1 MVLVQ
6 HLTHTHWSAGS
17 VGGMVLD
24 MILYVTLYTG
34 NSFVNLCP
42 CQCSHFHLQPVLYF
56 IIGGEIGGFALGLL
70 KAVFFRPIIP
80 PSCVSLNMK
89 NIDYM
94 HSSVVQL
101 TKLNLNQKL
110 F

>member
-1 MVLVQ
+1 MMVLVQ

-34 NSFVNLCP
+34 NSFVHLCP

-70 KAVFFRPIIP
+70 KVCLL
-80 PSCVSLNMK
+80 PSHNSSLLCK
-89 NIDYM
+89 PQ
-94 HSSVVQL
+94 HEEHRL
-101 TKLNLNQKL
+101 HA